1 MRSVCGYRVHLFLMD
16 EGQNSKS
23 GSSFAEPKQQRGADT
38 KAAKK
43 EALAAKL
50 SLARDTGR
58 LKRMA
63 SSFPGP
69 LVDVPLQPRPEGPLP
84 SRSPNLVSQLAAR
97 IRDTPTLSR
106 RALAAELSAR
116 ITSQRRLSA
125 QQVGRFIHRVW
136 VRVKVKA
143 RRGRSRLA
151 LQESM
156 ERKAWAA
163 GHTQRVK
170 DCLEEE
176 MAVLKEFREKVER
189 KRRCGKGAI
198 LAKGQGAPP
207 LYRGRRPRMSLKVG
221 KWGGRRVS

>member
-1 MRSVCGYRVHLFLMD
+1 MD
-16 EGQNSKS
+16 DEQK
-23 GSSFAEPKQQRGADT
+23 PKGCYLKERAKKGGDT
-38 KAAKK
+38 KATKK
-43 EALAAKL
+43 AARAAKRING
-50 SLARDTGR
+50 SAASR

-69 LVDVPLQPRPEGPLP
+69 LVDVPLQPRPGGPLP

-170 DCLEEE
+170 DYLEEE
-176 MAVLKEFREKVER
+176 MAELKEFREKVER

-198 LAKGQGAPP
+198 LAEGQGAPP
-207 LYRGRRPRMSLKVG
+207 LYRGRRPRMSLKAG
-221 KWGGRRVS
+221 KRGGRRVS

>member
-1 MRSVCGYRVHLFLMD
+1 MD
-16 EGQNSKS
+16 EEQYVKS

-38 KAAKK
+38 KASRK
-43 EALAAKL
+43 AARAAWRRKGG
-50 SLARDTGR
+50 SATR
-58 LKRMA
+58 LKRMV
-63 SSFPGP
+63 SSFSEP

-106 RALAAELSAR
+106 RALTAELSAR
-116 ITSQRRLSA
+116 ITSQRRLST

-136 VRVKVKA
+136 VRVKVNA

-176 MAVLKEFREKVER
+176 LAAPKEFREKVER
-189 KRRCGKGAI
+189 RRRCGKGAI

-207 LYRGRRPRMSLKVG
+207 PYRGCRPRRTVRAG
-221 KWGGRRVS
+221 KRGGGRVC

>member
-1 MRSVCGYRVHLFLMD
+1 MNEERISDLSNKRREARKEREF
-16 EGQNSKS
+16 K
-23 GSSFAEPKQQRGADT
+23 
-38 KAAKK
+38 KAAQAAWRKK
-43 EALAAKL
+43 GGSA
-50 SLARDTGR
+50 TR

-69 LVDVPLQPRPEGPLP
+69 LVDVPLQPRSEGPLP
-84 SRSPNLVSQLAAR
+84 SRTPNLVSQLAAR

-189 KRRCGKGAI
+189 KRRCGIGGAI
-198 LAKGQGAPP
+198 LAEGQGAPP
-207 LYRGRRPRMSLKVG
+207 LYRGRRPRMSLKAG
-221 KWGGRRVS
+221 KRGGRRVS